1 MAYESLAGYFKNNF
15 SLMQH
20 HKWSL
25 SEIENMIPW
34 ERQLYIELLSLFLKE
49 EEQKLKD
56 LEAQQKADLQSML
69 RRRKM

>member
-1 MAYESLAGYFKNNF
+1 MAYESLGGYFKNNF